1 MMAEKKVFMNV
12 KCRRNF
18 QMMGD
23 QQVEKC
29 LLPLTED
36 NKKDTVRKTQGQAS
50 VKVIISSILTN
61 QRQH

>member
-36 NKKDTVRKTQGQAS
+36 DKKDTVRKTQGQAS
-50 VKVIISSILTN
+50 LKVFIS
-61 QRQH
+61 